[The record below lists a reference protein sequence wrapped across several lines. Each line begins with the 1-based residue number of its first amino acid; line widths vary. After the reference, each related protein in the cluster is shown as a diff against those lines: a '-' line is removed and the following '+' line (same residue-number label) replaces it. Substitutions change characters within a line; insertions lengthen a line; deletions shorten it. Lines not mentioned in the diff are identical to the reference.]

1 MVFQPQV
8 ALVVGEEVLAGDG
21 NGVRVGRADVA
32 GKQEEV
38 SREDK
43 RAALVRDFQVTQL
56 LEVFAA
62 QCLRG
67 GFLLLGYLE
76 VLEMVPLGE
85 ALLVGN
91 PADPFQQS
99 QVVPRGLV
107 GIPAFHFDVGLVF
120 PDELFV
126 QRAESDV
133 LHLVLFLDKLAE
145 RLPRIMVGA
154 HGGRADIN
162 ADALPRFFDVTVEQ
176 PEQGH
181 LGFHASLEEVPHVR
195 SAEIAFPF
203 LQFIER
209 RMDGQQQFF
218 NFRIGLHRLA
228 ALSFQAVFTHV
239 PQLGRARGLVLNC
252 ATVRFNVMRPMMGAL
267 PDLSGSVF
275 FKNSKTLNFSIF
287 IRLHFLFAKLVWM

>member
-1 MVFQPQV
+1 MTKS
-8 ALVVGEEVLAGDG
+8 G
-21 NGVRVGRADVA
+21 
-32 GKQEEV
+32 
-38 SREDK
+38 
-43 RAALVRDFQVTQL
+43 
-56 LEVFAA
+56 
-62 QCLRG
+62 
-67 GFLLLGYLE
+67 
-76 VLEMVPLGE
+76 
-85 ALLVGN
+85 
-91 PADPFQQS
+91 
-99 QVVPRGLV
+99 GLV

-239 PQLGRARGLVLNC
+239 PQLGRARELGAELCHRPVQCDAPHDGGFARLVGFGLLQKQQ
-252 ATVRFNVMRPMMGAL
+252 
-267 PDLSGSVF
+267 DLEF
-275 FKNSKTLNFSIF
+275 LNFHTPTFFVRKVSMDVSVH
-287 IRLHFLFAKLVWM
+287 RYAKC